1 MKKRSK
7 KYVEAL
13 SKVEKGKAY
22 SKEEA
27 VKLVK
32 ETSNAKFD
40 ATIEVAMYLNLDT
53 KKADQQLRGAIVL
66 PKGTGKVTRVLV
78 IARGEAAAKAKEAGA
93 DYVGDMDMLEKIEKE
108 NWFEFDTMIAT
119 PDMMPMLGKLGRVL
133 GPKGLMPNP
142 KTGTVTM
149 DVEKAVNDVKAG
161 RVEYRTDSF
170 GNVHAAIG
178 KVSFAA
184 EDLLENLES
193 FVSTIIKLKPATVK
207 GDYVKNITISSTMG
221 PGIKISLNKAF
232 LPHAPFFKELSK
244 NVEKGIVFV

>member
-7 KYVEAL
+7 KYTEAV
-13 SKVEKGKAY
+13 SKIEKSKLY

-32 ETSNAKFD
+32 ETSTSKFD
-40 ATIEVAMYLNLDT
+40 GSIEIAMRLNLDT

-66 PKGTGKVTRVLV
+66 PKGTGKTNRVLV
-78 IARGEAAAKAKEAGA
+78 VARGPKATEAKEAGA
-93 DYVGDMDMLEKIEKE
+93 DFVGDTDILEKIEKE

-119 PDMMPMLGKLGRVL
+119 PDMMPLLGKLGKVL

-149 DVEKAVNDVKAG
+149 DIKKAVEEVKAG

-170 GNVHAAIG
+170 GNIHGVIG
-178 KVSFAA
+178 KASFSD
-184 EDLLENLES
+184 EDLLENLNA
-193 FVSTIIKLKPATVK
+193 FVAQILRIKPASVK
-207 GDYVKNITISSTMG
+207 GDYVKNISISSTMG
-221 PGIKISLNKAF
+221 PGIKIENNFDK
-232 LPHAPFFKELSK
+232 
-244 NVEKGIVFV
+244 